1 MRRVCPPPCLTP
13 PCLAWFNAGDDGGQ
27 TAPVRYQDPS
37 MGVRPVALPP
47 PVQQAQA
54 EQQQQPD
61 TDAAEQD
68 MVARAI
74 ALSLADG
81 TEVRGQ

>member
-1 MRRVCPPPCLTP
+1 
-13 PCLAWFNAGDDGGQ
+13 
-27 TAPVRYQDPS
+27 

-47 PVQQAQA
+47 PVQQARA
-54 EQQQQPD
+54 EQQQQQPV
-61 TDAAEQD
+61 TDAAEQE